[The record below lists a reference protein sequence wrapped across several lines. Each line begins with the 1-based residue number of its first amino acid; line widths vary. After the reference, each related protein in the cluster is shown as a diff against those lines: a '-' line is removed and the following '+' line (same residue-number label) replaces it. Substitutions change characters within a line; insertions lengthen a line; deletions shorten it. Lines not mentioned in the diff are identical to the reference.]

1 MTNYIMKSK
10 INSMTDDVLIYSKGL
25 RLAIKQ
31 EKLSEAKNYVKK
43 IKKQLI
49 LVDKYLKVK
58 NQLNKAEQYGIKN
71 SD

>member
-1 MTNYIMKSK
+1 
-10 INSMTDDVLIYSKGL
+10 MTDDVLIYSKGL